1 MHLDQL
7 FVDGLDAYVWIYD
20 PIPVYYWFFG
30 TLLVL
35 AATAICLFPL
45 WPPSVRYEDQQH
57 YNSYVVSTR
66 PEQAQECV
74 WLLTG

>member
-20 PIPVYYWFFG
+20 PIPVHYWLFG

-35 AATAICLFPL
+35 GTILICMFPL
-45 WPPSVRYEDQQH
+45 WPSSVR
-57 YNSYVVSTR
+57 
-66 PEQAQECV
+66 
-74 WLLTG
+74 

>member
-35 AATAICLFPL
+35 AAIAICLFPL
-45 WPPSVRYEDQQH
+45 WPPSVRYEEQSC
-57 YNSYVVSTR
+57 YNSYIELTH
-66 PEQAQECV
+66 PGQAQECV
-74 WLLTG
+74 WMHTA